1 VDLDQRA
8 RVPDASHAGGLTEE
22 GKIKVSGRWPTWEQK
37 SQNNTDVGNKEDP
50 FSDNEM
56 DFSCL
61 DDDENQFDVEKEQ
74 PKEKVSQTK
83 TSAEKTTQVKEAEKV
98 SPKKETTGSPKENE
112 PEDMSKLLNNWE
124 SICQMDDDF
133 EKSVITT
140 EQESP
145 ISSEKQLRFWYW
157 EAWEDPIKL
166 PGEVFLFGR
175 TADGKSV
182 CLRVQ
187 NINRVLYL
195 LPRQF
200 VSSILFLKF
209 SNLIIP
215 KKNKVL

>member
-1 VDLDQRA
+1 MLV
-8 RVPDASHAGGLTEE
+8 VWCE
-22 GKIKVSGRWPTWEQK
+22 IKKEPLPEKTPAKEA
-37 SQNNTDVGNKEDP
+37 KEDP

-83 TSAEKTTQVKEAEKV
+83 TSAEKTTQVKEAERV